1 MAKVSRIS
9 SGEVLFEIEDP
20 LTVKTTQ
27 LESWSVDL
35 IIQRLDPPASP
46 IRYPGIN
53 TTKISIPTLDGGKYK
68 YTIVSKF
75 TSRLNPAI
83 TKERAFEGEVTIPEA
98 TGPPAGSPAGP
109 PATPGTTFGSTLAV
123 PFDFELELNG
133 NSFPQVFNLKV
144 TSDLV
149 SRLSNAAALKTEL
162 TFFLNSKDSITQ
174 NITRKFSG
182 PDIDK
187 DPELKQLAGEII
199 AKTQSLSSDIKGTQ
213 DIDLFSNP
221 DNEPLLNELATVIL
235 ANNVVFPPNTGKP
248 PTSATADPLS
258 DESMKE
264 LADELHK
271 ENTIYEEADAVEDRT
286 EQIEKEAEKLKNLL
300 DKNKHDMQGL
310 LTVIQTPTDDA
321 NAIQLRDVF
330 INQLGHFEKDLD
342 RTIKETEKLMKLRTE
357 LTDFEKLKGD
367 IEAETGPTE
376 IKNTEFHE
384 NMFKTEKGKKLFRS
398 YTSKINTA
406 NDIIAEHNSDIIRIK
421 DEVKKIDLTQVNA
434 QLTRL
439 SGLEKL
445 SGEFKNWIVGFV
457 PNLKKLS
464 KPDEIKTWI
473 TNDSVS
479 RLNEVS
485 KDLGEGKTAIIAILS
500 EIKET
505 NKVIKDITR
514 IHKSGK
520 SHQGFNITAWFS
532 RKASK
537 LDSAV
542 SDIKATEVKMR
553 ELLSAGTT
561 KPVTTTGTAT
571 APKATATATAK
582 SEVKS
587 EVTIKPIL
595 PNKVELP
602 ASVVANLA
610 EKGPKTGGPKP
621 TRTSVPTGPKDMI
634 VDLSDHEFY
643 RKLKERT
650 SRLLTDW
657 SLEMVEIYKKGRKFH
672 QRLDF
677 NKTYNM
683 RFMNQTIKNL
693 DTFVKAGKTAIN
705 LTQLERDIRGL
716 HSAFTNF
723 REAIGKG
730 TAITVS
736 EKAKFKGLTQRVE
749 NDLAKIEELLQEEE
763 KKLAATGTEA
773 TTLTR
778 EAATA

>member
-1 MAKVSRIS
+1 MAIVRRNPH
-9 SGEVLFEIEDP
+9 GEIVFIIEDSIIQT
-20 LTVKTTQ
+20 LIKRSDWEVHTVVQNKTTGT
-27 LESWSVDL
+27 
-35 IIQRLDPPASP
+35 PP
-46 IRYPGIN
+46 
-53 TTKISIPTLDGGKYK
+53 TKTAE
-68 YTIVSKF
+68 
-75 TSRLNPAI
+75 LNDI
-83 TKERAFEGEVTIPEA
+83 KVTIPGLTGGDYDYTVEA
-98 TGPPAGSPAGP
+98 IFKSVLDPSFTQKRESKGSFNIAGPTGPPAGP

-199 AKTQSLSSDIKGTQ
+199 AKTQSLSSDINGTQ

-610 EKGPKTGGPKP
+610 EKGPKP